1 MASTSASA
9 AFSAAAP
16 PTSTSTHLGLL
27 PEIPRAS
34 SIIVIGMAG
43 SGKSTFTASLHDHL
57 HEKAKEQQDAQEQQT
72 AGSGSKEA
80 ASSSQTTAPYMV
92 NLDPAVGTLGYEPN
106 VDIRDTVDYARVM
119 EQYNLGPNGGILTAL
134 NLFTTKFDQ
143 VLNILEKRAKE
154 VDHIVLDTPG
164 QIEIFTWSA
173 SGSIVTDALASS
185 MPTVVAYIIDTPRTT
200 APATFMSNMLYACS
214 ILYKTKLPFIL
225 VFNKTD
231 AQSHQFALEWM
242 QDFEKFQQALAAGN
256 ATDPSSTVTQQ
267 GLNPRARNYD
277 AEGSQGYMNSL
288 MNSMSLVLDEFYK
301 NLRAVGVSSVT
312 GDGMEDFLAA
322 VQEARQ
328 EYLDDYRPEL
338 ERLAKERDAKRES
351 SKKEQL
357 ARLMK
362 DMKVGS
368 KSSPQGKTSRQATRS
383 TEDLSKPIDE
393 EYEGDGQIIEPDS
406 DEEKPHYEYPGPEY
420 DRGDGTVW
428 PRPG

>member
-1 MASTSASA
+1 
-9 AFSAAAP
+9 
-16 PTSTSTHLGLL
+16 
-27 PEIPRAS
+27 
-34 SIIVIGMAG
+34 
-43 SGKSTFTASLHDHL
+43 
-57 HEKAKEQQDAQEQQT
+57 
-72 AGSGSKEA
+72 
-80 ASSSQTTAPYMV
+80 
-92 NLDPAVGTLGYEPN
+92 
-106 VDIRDTVDYARVM
+106 
-119 EQYNLGPNGGILTAL
+119 
-134 NLFTTKFDQ
+134 
-143 VLNILEKRAKE
+143 
-154 VDHIVLDTPG
+154 
-164 QIEIFTWSA
+164 
-173 SGSIVTDALASS
+173 
-185 MPTVVAYIIDTPRTT
+185 
-200 APATFMSNMLYACS
+200 MLYACS

-256 ATDPSSTVTQQ
+256 ATDPSATVTQD

-312 GDGMEDFLAA
+312 GEGMDDFLAA

-338 ERLAKERDAKRES
+338 ERLAKERDAKRET

-368 KSSPQGKTSRQATRS
+368 KSSSSQSSNTTRKAARS
-383 TEDLSKPIDE
+383 TEDLSRPTDE